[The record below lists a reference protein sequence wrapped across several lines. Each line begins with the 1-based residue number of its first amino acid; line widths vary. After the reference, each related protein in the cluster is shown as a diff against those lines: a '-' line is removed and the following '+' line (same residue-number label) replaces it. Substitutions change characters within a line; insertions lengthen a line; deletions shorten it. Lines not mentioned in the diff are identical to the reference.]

1 MFFWLNFGVLK
12 MLKNSCF
19 LVEYCSEWQNASMSS
34 SVTEEIFTIVP
45 SNPKLTIFPDTLIEF
60 QPDTLILGTY
70 DCSLHYIEIVIK

>member
-1 MFFWLNFGVLK
+1 MFFHGLNFGVLK

-19 LVEYCSEWQNASMSS
+19 LVKYCSEWQNAS
-34 SVTEEIFTIVP
+34 SVTEKYFAIREIVP

-70 DCSLHYIEIVIK
+70 DCSLH